1 MKKEIF
7 VIESHNALTLKSKNK
22 KTNPG
27 IFYNM
32 VNHKRENPAAP
43 KHYAL
48 QLLKKQQKIV

>member
-1 MKKEIF
+1 M
-7 VIESHNALTLKSKNK
+7 ESHSLTLKSKNE

-27 IFYNM
+27 TFYNM

-48 QLLKKQQKIV
+48 QLLKKSKK